1 MELVNGQYQVQGVA
15 LTDVAK
21 EFGSPVYVYDAEK
34 ISSQYHHLKSAFSGL
49 DVKLKFACKSLT
61 NINVLRLL
69 KNEGAGCDA
78 VSINE
83 VKMAFLAGFA
93 KEDIMYTPNCV
104 AFSEIEEAV
113 ELGVHINIDNIPFLE
128 KFGAKYG
135 SSVPICIRINPHITA
150 GGNKNIQV
158 GHVGSK
164 FGISILQLDEVIE
177 VVNRLDLNVEGI
189 HVHTGSDI
197 LDTEVWMKGAAIVF
211 QSR

>member
-15 LTDVAK
+15 LTDVVK

-49 DVKLKFACKSLT
+49 NVKLKYACKSLT

-93 KEDIMYTPNCV
+93 KEDIMYTND
-104 AFSEIEEAV
+104 
-113 ELGVHINIDNIPFLE
+113 L
-128 KFGAKYG
+128 
-135 SSVPICIRINPHITA
+135 
-150 GGNKNIQV
+150 
-158 GHVGSK
+158 
-164 FGISILQLDEVIE
+164 VI
-177 VVNRLDLNVEGI
+177 
-189 HVHTGSDI
+189 
-197 LDTEVWMKGAAIVF
+197 
-211 QSR
+211 